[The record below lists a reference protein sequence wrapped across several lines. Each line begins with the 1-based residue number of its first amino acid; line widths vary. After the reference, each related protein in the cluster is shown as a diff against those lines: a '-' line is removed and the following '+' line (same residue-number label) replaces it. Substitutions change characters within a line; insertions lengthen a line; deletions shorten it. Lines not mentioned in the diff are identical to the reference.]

1 MKSRL
6 KDIFILFF
14 TFLKIGAFTF
24 GGGYAMIPLI
34 EREIIDNRKYI
45 EKKEVLDIIA
55 VSASMPGAIAI
66 NIATFIGYR
75 VAGYAGSIASIL
87 GCVLPSFCII
97 YAISS
102 LLRQFGELEVVRFA
116 FAGVRVAVVVL
127 ISKALLSLWK
137 KSPRGILPYIIMGAA
152 FVCVAVFGVSAIYVI
167 IAGAGVGLAASLI
180 AARGK
185 EGGAQ

>member
-97 YAISS
+97 YA
-102 LLRQFGELEVVRFA
+102 
-116 FAGVRVAVVVL
+116 
-127 ISKALLSLWK
+127 
-137 KSPRGILPYIIMGAA
+137 
-152 FVCVAVFGVSAIYVI
+152 C
-167 IAGAGVGLAASLI
+167 
-180 AARGK
+180 
-185 EGGAQ
+185 

>member
-6 KDIFILFF
+6 KDIFVLFV
-14 TFLKIGAFTF
+14 TFFKIGAFTF

-34 EREIIDNRKYI
+34 EREIIENRKYI
-45 EKKEVLDIIA
+45 DKKDVLDIIA

-75 VAGYAGSIASIL
+75 VAGYAGSVASIL

-102 LLRQFGELEVVRFA
+102 LLRQFGDIEVVKFA

-137 KSPRGILPYIIMGAA
+137 KSPKGILPYIIMGAA
-152 FVCVAVFGVSAIYVI
+152 FVCVALFRVSAIYVI

-180 AARGK
+180 AMRGK